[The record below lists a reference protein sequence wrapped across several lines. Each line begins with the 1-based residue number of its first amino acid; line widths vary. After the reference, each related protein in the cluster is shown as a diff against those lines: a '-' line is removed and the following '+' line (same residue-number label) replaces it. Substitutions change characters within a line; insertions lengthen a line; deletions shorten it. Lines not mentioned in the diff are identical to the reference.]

1 MNKINIQS
9 CDLISLELWT
19 WKDLTEK
26 GRRKKL
32 SKKSHQ
38 GHYFQKYIRHILLFI
53 LRKQGEN
60 FQQKKKNTLKI
71 PNKLQTFLKTIF
83 SLIRKLLKVFYHE
96 NFSNKLKTHFL
107 YKDISFNSRIKP
119 WWSQVQI
126 HGLKPDEH
134 FFPSIN

>member
-60 FQQKKKNTLKI
+60 FQQKKKTLKI
-71 PNKLQTFLKTIF
+71 PNKLQIFLKTIF

-119 WWSQVQI
+119 WWSQVQT